1 MLRIPQFD
9 LTCDAAIK
17 TNIFGD
23 LWWSVRKPTEKQ
35 AKQIERENI
44 QEKQR
49 ARMARPDPR
58 KETPV
63 IKHTD
68 WTKR

>member
-1 MLRIPQFD
+1 MRRRWAFG
-9 LTCDAAIK
+9 LTYDAAIK

-35 AKQIERENI
+35 AKQIEREKI
-44 QEKQR
+44 DDRKR
-49 ARMARPDPR
+49 IRMTAPDPH
-58 KETPV
+58 KAKPV

-68 WTKR
+68 WKKR